1 MLINFHHQY
10 YCSLKMEALELKS
23 VQMNDIFSLDLN
35 QLVRVTVKAKTVDAQ
50 KELTTEKGK

>member
-1 MLINFHHQY
+1 
-10 YCSLKMEALELKS
+10 MEALELKS